1 MYSHIYSG
9 PLGFELRFSV
19 PAGWSWNGHS
29 LSQGNALVYFD
40 AGPVRVYGDPC
51 HWTRPIH
58 PSSGTSSPES
68 IPGMAT
74 ALAAQPMRHATGP
87 SAVNDSLAEPGGGGH
102 MVRDVATTEVGLTVP
117 RNLDLSGCDHGQYRT
132 WGVGRNA
139 RIQQGPGQRDV
150 ISLSTVF
157 NTPGDAVL
165 IIDAATFP
173 DTPPRLVH
181 QVDAILASVEA
192 SGCFSC

>member
-29 LSQGNALVYFD
+29 LSQGNALVYFS
-40 AGPVRVYGDPC
+40 AGPVRVYADPC
-51 HWTRPIH
+51 RWTRPN
-58 PSSGTSSPES
+58 PSSATSSDGGITS
-68 IPGMAT
+68 MAT

-87 SAVNDSLAEPGGGGH
+87 AVVNDSLAEPGDGGH
-102 MVRDVATTEVGLTVP
+102 IIRDVASTEVGLTVP
-117 RNLDLSGCDHGQYRT
+117 RNLDLSQCDRGQYRT
-132 WGVGRNA
+132 WGVGRNT

-165 IIDAATFP
+165 IIDASTFP
-173 DTPPRLVH
+173 DTPPRLVQ

-192 SGCFSC
+192 SGSF

>member
-9 PLGFELRFSV
+9 PLGFQLRFSV

-40 AGPVRVYGDPC
+40 AGPVRVYADPC
-51 HWTRPIH
+51 RWESSQH
-58 PSSGTSSPES
+58 PPLSGTRRS
-68 IPGMAT
+68 IQRMAT
-74 ALAAQPMRHATGP
+74 LLAAQPMRHATGP
-87 SAVNDSLAEPGGGGH
+87 SVVNNTLAEPGGGGH
-102 MVRDVATTEVGLTVP
+102 IVRDVAATEVALTVP
-117 RNLDLSGCDHGQYRT
+117 RKLNLSGCDHGQYRT

-139 RIQQGPGQRDV
+139 RIEQGPGQQDV

-165 IIDAATFP
+165 VIDAATFP
-173 DTPPRLVH
+173 DTPARLVH

-192 SGCFSC
+192 SGCFRC